1 MTSTHP
7 STTNM
12 SPIDDWETFATQV
25 SEIEENSLE
34 ENFLEEN
41 SLEEHHSEEYAC
53 DKRALSLTR
62 RDYLTSRFPDED
74 LVPISADLPP
84 EMLFLIA
91 THICYED
98 KVDTAE
104 TLIRFMECIQ
114 SVIPPRII
122 IAELQRIKSPA
133 YKVIHDFLMY
143 MKHIDR
149 LFQDIPE
156 CFGTVCCIEPV
167 QSRWE
172 TTTYRDSCRCGKR
185 RCYCE
190 FYDHTSAPCACGIT
204 ELSIDDFGRWFM
216 ETQEPTIIIPHL
228 FTDVKP
234 IIEDIIP
241 EPQVGM
247 YVHSLLVD
255 EDAEEYDY

>member
-1 MTSTHP
+1 MKTSMASAQASSSNVSHL
-7 STTNM
+7 
-12 SPIDDWETFATQV
+12 DEWELFATQV
-25 SEIEENSLE
+25 SEIEGSLME
-34 ENFLEEN
+34 SSQTESAHDER
-41 SLEEHHSEEYAC
+41 
-53 DKRALSLTR
+53 DLTR
-62 RDYLTSRFPDED
+62 RDYPRRDYLISRFSDEE

-114 SVIPPRII
+114 SVIPPRVI

-149 LFQDIPE
+149 FFQDIPE
-156 CFGTVCCIEPV
+156 CFGTVCCIEPDE
-167 QSRWE
+167 SRWE
-172 TTTYRDSCRCGKR
+172 TTTYYESCHCGRRRCRC
-185 RCYCE
+185 E
-190 FYDHTSAPCACGIT
+190 FFDHTSALCACGIT
-204 ELSIDDFGRWFM
+204 ELSIEDSGTWFG

-241 EPQVGM
+241 EPEVGM

-255 EDAEEYDY
+255 EDEEEYDY